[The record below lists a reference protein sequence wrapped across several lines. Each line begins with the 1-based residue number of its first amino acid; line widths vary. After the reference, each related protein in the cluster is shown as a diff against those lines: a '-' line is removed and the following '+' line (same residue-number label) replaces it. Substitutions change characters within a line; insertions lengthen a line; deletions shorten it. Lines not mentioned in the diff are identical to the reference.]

1 MPRAL
6 LDGELRQTD
15 GIGGATELLAPLSR
29 VLDADLPQSPALVA
43 LCLTLEDGK
52 YSRKVSFQLFKLL
65 EDKNDNEPRWISS
78 KSRQVQPLYINQQS
92 SHNPALL
99 DQKNWTMLYQE
110 TSRRDSGYSLANLY
124 LGASLG

>member
-15 GIGGATELLAPLSR
+15 GIGGGATELLAPLNC

-43 LCLTLEDGK
+43 LRLTLEDGK
-52 YSRKVSFQLFKLL
+52 YSRKVSFQLFKLF
-65 EDKNDNEPRWISS
+65 EDKNDNEPEVDLLE
-78 KSRQVQPLYINQQS
+78 KSTTTLYINQQS
-92 SHNPALL
+92 SHNSALL